1 MARERRKPPE
11 TDDGGSWLTTYSDLM
26 TNLVCFFVLLF
37 SMATLDAQKFE
48 SAATSIRT
56 SFAGSISSG
65 DSLMQNAGKRILT
78 VNFVNPDDTGDKI
91 LDNERYIENAEDI
104 IIDDKESIKAE
115 KLSAAKIQ
123 IEKDFEELGIMDLVD
138 VIEENNFL
146 IIRLN
151 SKVLFEPGS
160 AEILEEGKNTLTVL
174 LDSLR
179 TLDNDIIVEGHTD
192 TIPIKTALFPSNWE
206 LSTRRATNVVVH
218 LVDVLGIEPSRLT
231 ASGCGEF
238 QPIGDNSTN
247 EGRNKNRRIE
257 FIIAK

>member
-146 IIRLN
+146 IIRDRK
-151 SKVLFEPGS
+151 S
-160 AEILEEGKNTLTVL
+160 
-174 LDSLR
+174 
-179 TLDNDIIVEGHTD
+179 
-192 TIPIKTALFPSNWE
+192 
-206 LSTRRATNVVVH
+206 VV
-218 LVDVLGIEPSRLT
+218 
-231 ASGCGEF
+231 
-238 QPIGDNSTN
+238 
-247 EGRNKNRRIE
+247 
-257 FIIAK
+257 